1 MVSIEDATL
10 ARLSRGGVTFEVMV
24 DPDLALRFKK
34 GEHAPGMEEVLASQ
48 NVFLDARK
56 GERAP
61 EKDIE
66 KAFGKA
72 DLFSVAAAIITHG
85 ELQLTT
91 EQRRKFTEEKKR
103 KIADTISRQGM
114 DPKTKLPHP
123 PQRIMN
129 AMEEA
134 HVHVDPFRPAE
145 DQIKDVLAKIQAV
158 IPIALERIEVAIKV
172 PMSHAGKAS
181 STIREIAPVKSEEWR
196 SDSWVAVIEIPAGMQ
211 ADVYNRLN
219 RLTAGSVE
227 VRIIKEIKL

>member
-1 MVSIEDATL
+1 MVSVEDATL
-10 ARLSRGGVTFEVMV
+10 ARLTRGGVTFEIMV
-24 DPDLALRFKK
+24 DPDLALAFRK
-34 GEHAPGMEEVLASQ
+34 GDRTRDMEEVLASQ

-61 EKDIE
+61 EKEIE
-66 KAFGKA
+66 KAFGRA
-72 DLFSVAAAIITHG
+72 DLFSVASAIIIHG

-91 EQRRKFTEEKKR
+91 EQRRRFTEEKRR
-103 KIADTISRQGM
+103 KIADIISRQGM

-145 DQIKDVLAKIQAV
+145 DQIKDVLSKIQSV

-172 PMSHAGKAS
+172 PMAHAGKAS
-181 STIREIAPVKSEEWR
+181 SAIREIAPVKSEEWR
-196 SDSWVAVIEIPAGMQ
+196 SDSWLAVIEIPAGMQ
-211 ADVYNRLN
+211 ADVYGRLN
-219 RLTAGSVE
+219 RLTGGSVE
-227 VRIIKEIKL
+227 VKIIKEIKV

>member
-1 MVSIEDATL
+1 MVSLEDATI
-10 ARLSRGGVTFEVMV
+10 ARLAKGGVTFEIMV
-24 DPDLALRFKK
+24 DPDLALRYRK
-34 GEHAPGMEEVLASQ
+34 GEHTLDMEEVLASQ
-48 NVFLDARK
+48 NVFLDARR
-56 GERAP
+56 GERAA

-85 ELQLTT
+85 DLQLTT
-91 EQRRKFTEEKKR
+91 EQRRRFTEEKRK
-103 KIADTISRQGM
+103 KIADIISRQGM

-134 HVHVDPFRPAE
+134 HVHIDPFRPAE

-158 IPIALERIEVAIKV
+158 IPIAMERLEVAIKV

-181 STIREIAPVKSEEWR
+181 SMIREIAPVKSEEWR

-211 ADVYNRLN
+211 ADIYNRLN
-219 RLTAGSVE
+219 RLTGGSVE
-227 VRIIKEIKL
+227 VKIIKEIKV